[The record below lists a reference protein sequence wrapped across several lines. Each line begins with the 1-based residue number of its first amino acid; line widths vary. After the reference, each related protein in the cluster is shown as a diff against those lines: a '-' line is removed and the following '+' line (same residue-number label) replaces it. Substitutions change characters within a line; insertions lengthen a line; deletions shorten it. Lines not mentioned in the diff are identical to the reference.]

1 MTARLAV
8 AFVLLFCVGGL
19 GLAAAIN
26 HFAIIDA
33 INAKLPTDNH
43 LKPLGWYLPKT
54 LRLHS
59 AYRRLYPDGT
69 LLRRQALLAALA
81 LVCIVLAATLLGFGF
96 LGIAWLGGLGLLS
109 LWFVYIRKPRT

>member
-8 AFVLLFCVGGL
+8 AFVLLFCVGGF

-26 HFAIIDA
+26 GFAIIDA
-33 INAKLPTDNH
+33 VNTKLPPDERFAE
-43 LKPLGWYLPKT
+43 LGWYLPKT
-54 LRLHS
+54 LRLHA

-69 LLRRQALLAALA
+69 LLRRQALLAAFA
-81 LVCIVLAATLLGFGF
+81 LVCLVLAATLLGFGF
-96 LGIAWLGGLGLLS
+96 PGIAWLGGLGLLS